1 MAHNW
6 LGYASLPKLDYRS
19 SSPVNEIYAGEDSVV
34 RHWLKAPWS
43 MDGWR
48 LDVVH
53 MLGEGAGAQQP
64 APYCRY
70 YPCGEAG
77 AAGGFCIR

>member
-1 MAHNW
+1 MARLVHLFPEGEAHSW

-19 SSPVNEIYAGEDSVV
+19 TNLINEIYAGEDSIV

-53 MLGEGAGAQQP
+53 MLGK
-64 APYCRY
+64 
-70 YPCGEAG
+70 
-77 AAGGFCIR
+77 AAGRVITCAISPV